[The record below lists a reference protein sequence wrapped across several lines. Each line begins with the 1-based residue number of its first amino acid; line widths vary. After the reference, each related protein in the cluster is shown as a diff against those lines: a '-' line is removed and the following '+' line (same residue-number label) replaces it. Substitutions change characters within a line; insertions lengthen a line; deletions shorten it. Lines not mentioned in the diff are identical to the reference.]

1 MESRSGS
8 RCVQQDGA
16 ALLLSRDRLI
26 QRDEKEQ
33 HTQFY
38 GMLFRFIWFLKNV
51 CGPMFMVGCFRHII
65 YCAVICSLQKGGE
78 IMPEI
83 IITEKRRSDSDKRE
97 DGEENVKRVIQRA
110 VTDWLVAQL
119 SK

>member
-1 MESRSGS
+1 
-8 RCVQQDGA
+8 
-16 ALLLSRDRLI
+16 
-26 QRDEKEQ
+26 
-33 HTQFY
+33 
-38 GMLFRFIWFLKNV
+38 
-51 CGPMFMVGCFRHII
+51 
-65 YCAVICSLQKGGE
+65 
-78 IMPEI
+78 MPEI